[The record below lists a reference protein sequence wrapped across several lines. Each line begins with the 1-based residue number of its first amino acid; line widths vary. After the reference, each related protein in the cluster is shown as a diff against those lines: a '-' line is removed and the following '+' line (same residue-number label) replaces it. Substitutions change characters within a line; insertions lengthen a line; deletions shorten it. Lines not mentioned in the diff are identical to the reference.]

1 MSSNDYFKHFQSPK
15 MPCFMKFPFIRQ
27 PLRGRTNPPT
37 FRGKKNGLLGK
48 NSYDLHF
55 GPTSHLC
62 THPGLKP
69 SSSLGK
75 VSFCCLKS
83 PSSRL
88 WLLSPPCISRIWFR
102 CFSSIRTSHPP
113 LPIPSLGQLNS
124 LQSHLLLKKQ
134 EKKRP
139 SSLLSLS
146 AHLPPEMTSRCAFIP
161 RVPTTLLLLPSL
173 YWYLPEKMLHVLI
186 TTPLCISKLLLRVC
200 FRDRFVQKQH
210 IKPPRKYDIVYF
222 PLCHK
227 ALSDLIFLYSL

>member
-146 AHLPPEMTSRCAFIP
+146 ATFPQKWPAAVHSFPEFPPPCSCSHPCIDTCLRKCCTFS
-161 RVPTTLLLLPSL
+161 SL
-173 YWYLPEKMLHVLI
+173 HPCVYPNFCCGYVSGIAL
-186 TTPLCISKLLLRVC
+186 
-200 FRDRFVQKQH
+200 FRN
-210 IKPPRKYDIVYF
+210 
-222 PLCHK
+222 
-227 ALSDLIFLYSL
+227 ST